1 MWCLWRS
8 FEYNEQHCQDLQS
21 SNDLIFVGRE
31 GIHMISNNTQQ
42 CCNVSSIIKCT
53 KENPITRSPPAWTMT
68 PCFHSVCARFWAY
81 HPNVTAKRF
90 LFEISCY
97 FSSFPKLSFS
107 SLPVTIT
114 TMYTDNRLFHFLR
127 TVDLGQYLN
136 VPTQVLTGTDISS
149 TFSTLVILNV
159 TTGVKEQMKAFLLKY
174 HRLIEKTQVTSSAS
188 TEGRATL
195 ATWTAV
201 NALKGKVR

>member
-1 MWCLWRS
+1 
-8 FEYNEQHCQDLQS
+8 
-21 SNDLIFVGRE
+21 
-31 GIHMISNNTQQ
+31 
-42 CCNVSSIIKCT
+42 
-53 KENPITRSPPAWTMT
+53 
-68 PCFHSVCARFWAY
+68 
-81 HPNVTAKRF
+81 
-90 LFEISCY
+90 
-97 FSSFPKLSFS
+97 
-107 SLPVTIT
+107 
-114 TMYTDNRLFHFLR
+114 MYTDNRLFHFLR

-195 ATWTAV
+195 AT
-201 NALKGKVR
+201 